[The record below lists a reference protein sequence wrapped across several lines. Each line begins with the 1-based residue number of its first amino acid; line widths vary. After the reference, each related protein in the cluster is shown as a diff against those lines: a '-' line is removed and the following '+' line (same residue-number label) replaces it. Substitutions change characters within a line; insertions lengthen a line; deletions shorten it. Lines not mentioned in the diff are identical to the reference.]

1 MSTEKV
7 LSYVGIENI
16 AGDLSEDKL
25 RKIADDVILRAQ
37 QDLYSMKEWKE
48 CVDKGIELCKP
59 EFAPKDTPW
68 EGAANYKATILAEAA
83 NNFGNRAA
91 VELMRDPKLVKASI
105 IGLPTIKNVIDK
117 KASEVQKWKA
127 EAEGI
132 AQKLQQLDP
141 SDPQVAEMQKVIQAI
156 TDKITGNTDKI
167 KAKKDDMRRKN
178 ERADRISEL
187 MNWQINVQMDEWR
200 SDQKRLMYSLPNV
213 GTCFKKTY
221 YDGTLG
227 RSVSKVISYPNFI
240 INQRTQDIKSCRSFT
255 DILAFTKAEA
265 DLRIKSGVW
274 LNKPLFENTAELD
287 AGSDEAAGAENTED
301 NADKFYEQYCWLDL
315 DGDGIEEP
323 YIVTVHVSSSTVL
336 RIVARY
342 DEDTIIVKTNDIKPQ
357 SLIKA
362 QRKKAALIESENK
375 EYGSNTPLPD
385 PEDVSEYELVR
396 IDPVKIIT
404 KYGMIPSSDGS
415 YLDVGF
421 YHLIGSMTMATNKTT
436 NDLLNAGTL
445 ANTQSG
451 LLAKGFRSKSGD
463 LTITPGKY
471 IQTEAPPEQLQLSI
485 MPLRFGEPSQGL
497 YALNEKLESQA
508 RSFAGGADMANQLQ
522 ANTAPTTALAMIQEA
537 LIPHTA
543 HMSMIVDSMSQEFDA
558 LYQLNRAHLDADDYK
573 SVVGDDEAV
582 FTDDFDTD
590 GMSVYCGANPE
601 MSSRMQRMTL
611 AQAEL
616 EQVPLVIQA
625 GGNAVPIVKN
635 YYKQIGSAN
644 LDEIFPNESEMSPEE
659 KAQMQAM
666 RQQQEQANAMAE
678 QQLKL
683 TQLQTDLL
691 EAGEERKA
699 FEASIAAKETLA
711 KIDKMFKEMEQ
722 IEANIKLTLEKAESE
737 DVNNKISTYTLLH
750 EVTAKN
756 AELDMAR
763 EESEKQAE
771 QALGV
776 SKPEQPEGDMNENS

>member
-1 MSTEKV
+1 MSVDKV
-7 LSYVGIENI
+7 LSYVGRGNI
-16 AGDLSEDKL
+16 AGDLNDDKL

-37 QDLYSMKEWKE
+37 QDLDSMKEWKE

-59 EFAPKDTPW
+59 EFTPKDTPW

-117 KASEVQKWKA
+117 KASEVQKWKS
-127 EAEGI
+127 EVEGI
-132 AQKLQQLDP
+132 SQQLQQLDP
-141 SDPQVAEMQKVIQAI
+141 NDPQVAEMQKVVQAI
-156 TDKITGNTDKI
+156 TDKITVNTDAI

-200 SDQKRLMYSLPNV
+200 ADQKRLMYSLPNI
-213 GTCFKKTY
+213 GSCFKKTY
-221 YDGTLG
+221 YDATLG
-227 RSVSKVISYPNFI
+227 RSISKVITYPNFI
-240 INQRTQDIKSCRSFT
+240 VNQRTNNIKSCRSFT
-255 DILAFTKAEA
+255 DVLAFSKAEA
-265 DLRIKSGVW
+265 DMRVSAGLW
-274 LNKPLFENTAELD
+274 LDRPLFEDTAELD
-287 AGSDEAAGAENTED
+287 AGSDEAAGAENTQD

-315 DGDGIEEP
+315 DEDGIEEP
-323 YIVTVHVSSSTVL
+323 YIVTVHVSSGTVL

-342 DEDTIIVKTNDIKPQ
+342 DEDTIIVKSEDVKPQ

-362 QRKKAALIESENK
+362 QRKRAAMIKAENK
-375 EYGSNTPLPD
+375 EYNSNTPTPD
-385 PEDVSEYELVR
+385 PEDLSAYTLVR

-404 KYGMIPSSDGS
+404 KYGMIPSADGS

-451 LLAKGFRSKSGD
+451 FLAKGFRSKPGD
-463 LTITPGKY
+463 LSIVPGKY
-471 IQTEAPPEQLQLSI
+471 IQTEAPPEQLTNSI

-497 YALNEKLESQA
+497 YALNEKLEAQA

-558 LYQLNRAHLDADDYK
+558 LYQLNRSHLDADDYK
-573 SVVGDDEAV
+573 AVVGDDEAA
-582 FTDDFDTD
+582 FSEDFDTD

-678 QQLKL
+678 QQLKMIE
-683 TQLQTDLL
+683 LQTELL
-691 EAGEERKA
+691 KSGEERKA
-699 FEASIAAKETLA
+699 FEASVAAKETLA

-737 DVNNKISTYTLLH
+737 DVKNKISTYTLLH
-750 EVTAKN
+750 EVTSKN
-756 AELDMAR
+756 AELDIAR
-763 EESEKQAE
+763 EEAEKEAE
-771 QALGV
+771 QSLKDGQ
-776 SKPEQPEGDMNENS
+776 SETPEGGMNEDS